1 MRPAS
6 ISAACGDTDL
16 FLAPVSSTLVD
27 HQQTENMVSAIDTG
41 VPPTSNSTT
50 KGKETSRYHF
60 GWTVLLKCH
69 IILQRHKVT
78 SNKKAQNFWHDFL
91 AKMDENNERI

>member
-1 MRPAS
+1 MRSAS
-6 ISAACGDTDL
+6 ISAACGDAGL

-50 KGKETSRYHF
+50 KGKDIIVF
-60 GWTVLLKCH
+60 GGKNCFYM
-69 IILQRHKVT
+69 K
-78 SNKKAQNFWHDFL
+78 
-91 AKMDENNERI
+91 NN

>member
-1 MRPAS
+1 MRSAS
-6 ISAACGDTDL
+6 IPAACGDAGL

-50 KGKETSRYHF
+50 KGKETSRYHLGKICF
-60 GWTVLLKCH
+60 AQVPH
-69 IILQRHKVT
+69 H
-78 SNKKAQNFWHDFL
+78 SSKAQSDL
-91 AKMDENNERI
+91 K